1 MTNNYAKIVRT
12 NLEKLYAAPPSNL
25 ADALPAEAEG
35 KTFQFKAFGLPCRI
49 TPAGIFLGDAKKEDV
64 FGILLSLYALWAN
77 EVDMVM
83 EPFIGFKEV
92 PDSMPYVG
100 AFTTHTEQILI
111 PAVAS
116 IKSARERIIS
126 TFDGR
131 DASTGS
137 PGDFALIL
145 NPLPKIALQYI
156 FYEADEDFPAGVTC
170 LYSHNAAAFMPVD
183 GLADVGEYTSRRI
196 LELVQFSST

>member
-1 MTNNYAKIVRT
+1 MTDNYAKIVRA
-12 NLEKLYAAPPSNL
+12 NLEKLYAALSPDL
-25 ADALPAEAEG
+25 AAALPAEKEG
-35 KTFQFKAFGLPCRI
+35 KTFQFKAFGHPCRI
-49 TPAGIFLGDAKKEDV
+49 TPEGIFLGDTQKEDV
-64 FGILLSLYALWAN
+64 FGILLSLYALWAK
-77 EVDMVM
+77 EVDMIV

-111 PAVAS
+111 PAVAR
-116 IKSARERIIS
+116 IKAARENIIS

-131 DASTGS
+131 DILEGS
-137 PGDFALIL
+137 PGDFAFIL

-156 FYEADEDFPAGVTC
+156 FYEADDDFPAGVTC

-183 GLADVGEYTSRRI
+183 GLADVGEYTSRRM
-196 LELVQFSST
+196 LELV